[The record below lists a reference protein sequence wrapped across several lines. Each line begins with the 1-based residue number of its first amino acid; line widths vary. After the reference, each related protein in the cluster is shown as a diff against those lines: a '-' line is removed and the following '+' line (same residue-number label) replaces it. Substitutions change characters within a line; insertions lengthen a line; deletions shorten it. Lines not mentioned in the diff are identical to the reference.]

1 VPLLRAPATK
11 TGTALSSSPS
21 TLQRFEARFY
31 SVTASWLYDRIVVSI
46 GFRLLA
52 GRLHAKVLS
61 QGGRAV
67 QAAGQRPILDLP
79 VGTAFFTS
87 RWGRGGL
94 VVGVD
99 IASGMVKKAKSC
111 AAELDAKW
119 LTTAQADIRHLP
131 FRDRSFGAIMCTNG
145 LQVMPPLPI
154 ALAELGRVLDQGCPL
169 FVCMILFPLGA
180 LLPSSLRGRL
190 PTVFKGRT
198 QVLEELQSEGWT
210 LTARDRSRLAML
222 FEARQA

>member
-1 VPLLRAPATK
+1 M
-11 TGTALSSSPS
+11 SSSPS
-21 TLQRFEARFY
+21 SFQRLEARFY
-31 SVTASWLYDRIVVSI
+31 SVTAPWVYDRIVVGI

-52 GRLHAKVLS
+52 GRLHDKVLS

-67 QAAGQRPILDLP
+67 QAAGPRPILDLP
-79 VGTAFFTS
+79 IGTAFFTS

-94 VVGVD
+94 VVGAD
-99 IASGMVKKAKSC
+99 IAAGMVKKAKTR
-111 AAELDAKW
+111 AAELEAEW

-145 LQVMPPLPI
+145 LQVMPPFPI
-154 ALAELGRVLDQGCPL
+154 ALAELGRVLDQDCPL

-180 LLPSSLRGRL
+180 LLPSSLRDRL
-190 PTVFKGRT
+190 PTVFKGRA
-198 QVLEELQSEGWT
+198 QVLEELRSEGWT

-222 FEARQA
+222 FEAHKA

>member
-1 VPLLRAPATK
+1 M
-11 TGTALSSSPS
+11 SSSPS
-21 TLQRFEARFY
+21 SFQRLEARFY
-31 SVTASWLYDRIVVSI
+31 SFAAPWVYDRIVVGI

-52 GRLHAKVLS
+52 GRLHDKVLS

-67 QAAGQRPILDLP
+67 QAAGPRPILDLP
-79 VGTAFFTS
+79 IGTAFFTS
-87 RWGRGGL
+87 RWGRSGL
-94 VVGVD
+94 VVGAD
-99 IASGMVKKAKSC
+99 IAVGMVKKAKTR
-111 AAELDAKW
+111 AAELEAEW

-154 ALAELGRVLDQGCPL
+154 ALAELGRVLDQDCPL

-180 LLPSSLRGRL
+180 LLPSSLRDRL
-190 PTVFKGRT
+190 PTVFKGRA
-198 QVLEELQSEGWT
+198 QVLEELRSEGWT

-222 FEARQA
+222 FEAHQA